1 MDRSADEVELS
12 KLISGAIITMWGF
25 IGLLIISYE
34 ITNLLNGVSSLTLAR
49 FTLNTGIIFGGLGI
63 LMKKFMGYVL
73 AVFLIGMKIVVD
85 ILTQSYFSLGIDI
98 VLFMAVVTMYISE

>member
-12 KLISGAIITMWGF
+12 KLISGAVITIWGF

-34 ITNLLNGVSSLTLAR
+34 ITTLLNGVSSLTLAR

-85 ILTQSYFSLGIDI
+85 LATESYLQLGVDI
-98 VLFMAVVTMYISE
+98 VLFMAVVTMYLSE